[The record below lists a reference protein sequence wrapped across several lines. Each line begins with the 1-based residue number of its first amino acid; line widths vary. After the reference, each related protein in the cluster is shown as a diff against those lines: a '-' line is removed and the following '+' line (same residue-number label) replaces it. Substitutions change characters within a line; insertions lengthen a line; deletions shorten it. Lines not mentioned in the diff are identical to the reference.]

1 MYLKKYHIHFV
12 GIGGIGMSGI
22 AELLLNL
29 GYRVS
34 GSDLKAT
41 DITAHLARQGG
52 SIHIGHRAG
61 QISGADVVVVSSA
74 IDTQNPEVAAAR
86 QAGVPVIPRAE
97 MLAELMRLKYSV
109 AVAGAHGKT
118 STTSLV
124 ANVLAGGG
132 LDPTVVIGGKL
143 KSIGRNAVLGQGD
156 FIVAEADESDG
167 SFLKFSP
174 AIAVVTNIDREH
186 MDFYADLDAIKSVFL
201 SFIDRIPFYGLAVLC
216 LDNEP
221 LQSLLPRIKKR
232 VTTYGRSTQA
242 DYQARDISF
251 GAMKSR
257 FTVVHRGE
265 NLGEFGLAMPG
276 MHNVYNALAAIA
288 VGRELNIPLDA
299 IKHALETAEGVQR
312 RLEIK
317 GQVKD
322 LTVVD
327 DYGHHPTE
335 IQVTLEAVKENWPD
349 RRKVVVFQPHRY
361 TRTRALLEEF
371 TRSFNNSDVL
381 VVLPIYA
388 ASEAP
393 IEGVSGEALG
403 ACIRAHGHR
412 NVTCLG
418 GLEDC
423 VDHLEKTLLPGDLL
437 LTLGAG
443 DVHRV
448 GEIILDRWAAQLRT
462 TGSGIQTPED
472 RD

>member
-34 GSDLKAT
+34 GSDLKAS
-41 DITAHLARQGG
+41 DITDNLAQLGG
-52 SIHIGHRAG
+52 TVHIGHRAE
-61 QISGADVVVVSSA
+61 QIEGADVVVVSSA
-74 IDTQNPEVAAAR
+74 IDTGNPEVAAAR
-86 QAGVPVIPRAE
+86 QASVPVIPRAE

-124 ANVLAGGG
+124 SGVLAGGG

-186 MDFYADLDAIKSVFL
+186 LDFYADMDAIKQVFL
-201 SFIDRIPFYGLAVLC
+201 DFIDRIPFYGLAVIC
-216 LDNEP
+216 LDCEH
-221 LQSLLPRIKKR
+221 LQGLLPSIKKR
-232 VTTYGRSTQA
+232 ITTYGRSAQA
-242 DYQARDISF
+242 DYQARDIEFSE
-251 GAMKSR
+251 MQSR
-257 FTVVHRGE
+257 FSVVYRGKS
-265 NLGEFGLAMPG
+265 LGEFVLSMPG

-288 VGRELNIPLDA
+288 VGLELDIPLA
-299 IKHALETAEGVQR
+299 SIKGALATAEGVQR
-312 RLEIK
+312 RMEIK
-317 GQVKD
+317 GAVAGI
-322 LTVVD
+322 TVVD

-335 IQVTLEAVKENWPD
+335 IQVTLQAVKANWPD

-361 TRTRALLEEF
+361 SRTQALMEEF
-371 TRSFNNSDVL
+371 GRSFNDSDRL
-381 VVLPIYA
+381 VVMPIYA
-388 ASEAP
+388 ASEKP
-393 IEGVSGEALG
+393 IEGVTGRTLAD
-403 ACIRAHGHR
+403 CIHAHGHR
-412 NVTCLG
+412 SVVCL
-418 GLEDC
+418 D
-423 VDHLEKTLLPGDLL
+423 DHEAVVEHLVKTLAAGDLV

-443 DVHRV
+443 DVYRV
-448 GEIILDRWAAQLRT
+448 GETVLQRLGDQR
-462 TGSGIQTPED
+462 
-472 RD
+472 

>member
-1 MYLKKYHIHFV
+1 MYRPRYHVHFI

-34 GSDLKAT
+34 GSDLA
-41 DITAHLARQGG
+41 DSEITGRLRKLGG
-52 SIHIGHRAG
+52 TVYTGHAEE
-61 QISGADVVVVSSA
+61 QVAGADVVVTSTA
-74 IDTQNPEVAAAR
+74 IAGDNPEVAAAK
-86 QAGVPVIPRAE
+86 AAAIPVIPRAE

-124 ANVLAGGG
+124 ANVLAAGG

-143 KSIGRNAVLGQGD
+143 KSLGVNAVLGKGD

-186 MDFYADLDAIKSVFL
+186 LDYYRDLDDIKQVFL

-221 LQSLLPRIKKR
+221 VQELIPSIKKR
-232 VTTYGRSTQA
+232 FVTYGTSTQA
-242 DYQARDISF
+242 DLRARSIVADGLRSAFSVERF
-251 GAMKSR
+251 GQR
-257 FTVVHRGE
+257 LGGLTL
-265 NLGEFGLAMPG
+265 NLPG
-276 MHNVYNALAAIA
+276 AHNVSNALAAIA
-288 VGRELNIPLDA
+288 VGMELGIPFETVRG
-299 IKHALETAEGVQR
+299 ALETTEGVQR
-312 RLEIK
+312 RMEIK
-317 GQVKD
+317 GCAGGI
-322 LTVVD
+322 TVVD

-335 IQVTLEAVKENWPD
+335 IKATLEAVRQSWPEK
-349 RRKVVVFQPHRY
+349 RTVVVFQPHRY
-361 TRTRALLEEF
+361 TRTRALFDDF
-371 TRSFNNSDVL
+371 TRAFYQSDVL

-393 IEGVSGEALG
+393 VAGVSGRLLYEG
-403 ACIRAHGHR
+403 IQQHGHKE
-412 NVTCLG
+412 VLYA
-418 GLEDC
+418 ESMEAA
-423 VDHLEKTLLPGDLL
+423 VALLRGRLAAGDLL

-443 DVHRV
+443 DVWRL
-448 GEIILDRWAAQLRT
+448 GETILEQLAQT
-462 TGSGIQTPED
+462 
-472 RD
+472 

>member
-34 GSDLKAT
+34 GSDVKVS
-41 DITAHLARQGG
+41 DITANLARLGG
-52 SIHIGHRAG
+52 TIHIGHRAE
-61 QISGADVVVVSSA
+61 QIAGVDVVVVSSA
-74 IDTQNPEVAAAR
+74 IDTKNPEVAAAR
-86 QAGVPVIPRAE
+86 QATIPVIPRAE

-109 AVAGAHGKT
+109 AISGAHGKT

-143 KSIGRNAVLGQGD
+143 KGLGRNAVLGRGD

-174 AIAVVTNIDREH
+174 TIAVVTNIDREH
-186 MDFYADLDAIKSVFL
+186 MDFYEDLDAIKSVFL
-201 SFIDRIPFYGLAVLC
+201 NFIDRIPFYGLAVLC

-221 LQSLLPRIKKR
+221 LQGLLPRIKKR

-242 DYQARDISF
+242 DCQATNISF
-251 GAMKSR
+251 AEMKSR
-257 FTVVHRGE
+257 FTVVYRGDR
-265 NLGEFGLAMPG
+265 LGEFQLAMPG
-276 MHNVYNALAAIA
+276 MHNVYNALAAIV
-288 VGRELNIPLDA
+288 VGLELDIPLES
-299 IKHALETAEGVQR
+299 IKRSLKTAEGVQR

-317 GQVKD
+317 GEVKRV
-322 LTVVD
+322 TVVD

-335 IQVTLEAVKENWPD
+335 ILVTLEAVKSNWPD

-361 TRTRALLEEF
+361 TRTRALLEDF

-388 ASEAP
+388 AGEMP
-393 IEGVSGEALG
+393 IAGISSEALG
-403 ACIRAHGHR
+403 DCIRAHGHR
-412 NVTCLG
+412 NVTCLNRF
-418 GLEDC
+418 EAC
-423 VDHLEKTLLPGDLL
+423 VDHLETILVPGDIL

-443 DVHRV
+443 DVFRV
-448 GEIILDRWAAQLRT
+448 GEMLLDRLA
-462 TGSGIQTPED
+462 ED
-472 RD
+472 RT

>member
-34 GSDLKAT
+34 GSDVKAS
-41 DITAHLARQGG
+41 DITANLAQAGG
-52 SIHIGHRAG
+52 SIFIGHRAG
-61 QISGADVVVVSSA
+61 QIAGADVVVVSSA
-74 IDTQNPEVAAAR
+74 IDATNPEVAAAR
-86 QAGVPVIPRAE
+86 QAAIPVIPRAE

-186 MDFYADLDAIKSVFL
+186 MDFYKDLDAIKQVFL
-201 SFIDRIPFYGLAVLC
+201 DFIDRIPFYGLAVLC

-221 LQSLLPRIKKR
+221 LQGLLPRIKKR
-232 VTTYGRSTQA
+232 MVTYGRSTQA
-242 DYQARDISF
+242 DLQARDIHFSE
-251 GAMKSR
+251 MKSR
-257 FTVVHRGE
+257 FSVFQRGE
-265 NLGEFGLAMPG
+265 SLGEFHLAMPG

-288 VGRELNIPLDA
+288 VGLELDIPLA
-299 IKHALETAEGVQR
+299 SVKHALAGAEGVQR

-317 GQVKD
+317 GE
-322 LTVVD
+322 TGAGIRVVD

-335 IQVTLEAVKENWPD
+335 IQVTLQAVKANWPD

-361 TRTRALLEEF
+361 SRTQALMEEF
-371 TRSFNNSDVL
+371 GRSFNNSDLL

-388 ASEAP
+388 ASEKP
-393 IEGVSGEALG
+393 IAGVSSQVLAD
-403 ACIRAHGHR
+403 CIRAHGHR
-412 NVTCLG
+412 NVICLDS
-418 GLEDC
+418 LEGC
-423 VDHLEKTLLPGDLL
+423 VDHLVKTLADNDLL

-443 DVHRV
+443 DVYRV
-448 GEIILDRWAAQLRT
+448 GEMVLDVLFEGKSSTIAKK
-462 TGSGIQTPED
+462 TGA
-472 RD
+472 

>member
-29 GYRVS
+29 GYQVS
-34 GSDLKAT
+34 GSDLKAS
-41 DITAHLARQGG
+41 DITANLAQLGG
-52 SIHIGHRAG
+52 RIHIGHRAE
-61 QISGADVVVVSSA
+61 QIAGADVVVVSSA
-74 IDTQNPEVAAAR
+74 IDTANPEVAGAR
-86 QAGVPVIPRAE
+86 QASVPVIPRAE

-186 MDFYADLDAIKSVFL
+186 MDFYKDLDAIKQVFL
-201 SFIDRIPFYGLAVLC
+201 DFIDRIPFYGLAVLC

-221 LQSLLPRIKKR
+221 LQGLLPRIKKR
-232 VTTYGRSTQA
+232 MITYGRSTQA
-242 DYQARDISF
+242 DLQARDIRFS
-251 GAMKSR
+251 AMRSR
-257 FTVVHRGE
+257 FSVFHRGE
-265 NLGEFGLAMPG
+265 SLGEFNLAMPG
-276 MHNVYNALAAIA
+276 MHNVINALAAIA
-288 VGRELNIPLDA
+288 VGLELDIPVDA
-299 IKHALETAEGVQR
+299 IKHALAGAEGVQR

-317 GQVKD
+317 GEADGIV
-322 LTVVD
+322 VVD

-335 IQVTLEAVKENWPD
+335 IQVTLEAVRANWPD

-361 TRTRALLEEF
+361 TRTRALMDEF
-371 TRSFNNSDVL
+371 GRSFNNSDVL

-393 IEGVSGEALG
+393 IEGVSGAAL
-403 ACIRAHGHR
+403 AESVRSHGHR
-412 NVTCLG
+412 SVTSVDSVDA
-418 GLEDC
+418 GL
-423 VDHLEKTLLPGDLL
+423 DHLTGILAAGDLL

-443 DVHRV
+443 DVYRIGERV
-448 GEIILDRWAAQLRT
+448 LERLRA
-462 TGSGIQTPED
+462 
-472 RD
+472 